1 MAGEGICS
9 LVYQIR
15 ASQVAPWVKNPPAM
29 QETQVQSPAWVPGWE
44 DPLEEGMAAHSYVL
58 AWTIP
63 RTEEPGGLQS
73 IGSHR
78 DRHRWSDWACTHACQ
93 VNNLIYYSFLLG
105 CFGFVELRLI
115 LCHLSF
121 EKNNFSGHHSWH
133 FSALLNGYSEIQHAE
148 ASLMRRLPWQGE
160 KCHLAEAQVLSKWE
174 FCLRQ
179 QKQRT
184 DLG

>member
-1 MAGEGICS
+1 MFLSIPNKG
-9 LVYQIR
+9 
-15 ASQVAPWVKNPPAM
+15 
-29 QETQVQSPAWVPGWE
+29 VPGGFMAKESTCNAGDTGSIPSLGSWLGRSPGGGHGSP
-44 DPLEEGMAAHSYVL
+44 PLRPL
-58 AWTIP
+58 TIP
-63 RTEEPGGLQS
+63 WTEEPGGLQS

-78 DRHRWSDWACTHACQ
+78 NGHKWSDWARTHACQ
-93 VNNLIYYSFLLG
+93 VNNLTYYSFLLG
-105 CFGFVELRLI
+105 CFGFMELRLI

-121 EKNNFSGHHSWH
+121 EKNNFSGHHFWH
-133 FSALLNGYSEIQHAE
+133 FSVLLNGYWEVQHAE
-148 ASLMRRLPWQGE
+148 ASLMRCLPWQGE